1 MTNHLEILDPQF
13 TSKEEARPLVRQAQ
27 QHFKDAKR
35 TTIQTMADLAALQ
48 DRGAHLLYG
57 ESSFVAWAVQTFD
70 GIGESSVK
78 QLCRTGR
85 VALQLGKNNRLDL
98 SRPTGIGTRALRELA
113 TVEGDFGTAKMI
125 ETYDTAKTLLDG
137 DKDMSEVTVK
147 AALRLLVSGRTEQEK
162 VDLDIP
168 KALIMEDNDDDEY
181 DKDGRPSADT
191 IAFELTATL
200 SDLSF
205 DLPDTKTE
213 MVATLDTLKQHL
225 EGKSTDNDQ
234 AWIDSSR

>member
-1 MTNHLEILDPQF
+1 MTNHPEILDPQF

-57 ESSFVAWAVQTFD
+57 ESSFVVWAAQTFD

-85 VALQLGKNNRLDL
+85 VALQLGKSDRLDL

-113 TVEGDFGTAKMI
+113 SVEGDFGTAKMI

-137 DKDMSEVTVK
+137 DRDMSEVTVK

-162 VDLDIP
+162 VELEVP
-168 KALIMEDNDDDEY
+168 EALISEDDDEY
-181 DKDGRPSADT
+181 DENDPTPADT

-213 MVATLDTLKQHL
+213 MMATLDTLKQHL
-225 EGKSTDNDQ
+225 EGESTDNDQ
-234 AWIDSSR
+234 KWIDSSR

>member
-1 MTNHLEILDPQF
+1 MTNHPEILDPQF

-57 ESSFVAWAVQTFD
+57 ESSFVVWAVQTFD

-85 VALQLGKNNRLDL
+85 VALQLGKSDRLDL

-113 TVEGDFGTAKMI
+113 SVEGDFGTAKMI

-137 DKDMSEVTVK
+137 DRDMSEVTVK

-162 VDLDIP
+162 VELEVP
-168 KALIMEDNDDDEY
+168 EALISEDDDEY
-181 DKDGRPSADT
+181 DENDPTPADT

-213 MVATLDTLKQHL
+213 MMATLDTLKQHL
-225 EGKSTDNDQ
+225 EGESTDNDQ
-234 AWIDSSR
+234 KWIDSSR